1 MSEKK
6 KKKQCGTAGAAKAS
20 IMSTTSDQRPKCFR
34 DIMDLVLHLR
44 DEEWKAV
51 SHGMTKE
58 FTRVKFAVMCTKL
71 VTLVSS
77 AIVRRLLKPLSK
89 SFGIEAIV
97 KANDKLKEMESG
109 KETELASAQK
119 SPMEASDFICHLAKR
134 IVTEIKGAMLEA
146 IRSVASTP
154 HVNLVEENQFSQ
166 LDDLSI
172 TCTNE
177 ICDKIVALYQS
188 KDFSRPDE
196 KNTLLMSLKSLLK
209 VQKLMKGLEEA
220 VSMSRSSSW
229 NTISTVS
236 QVTPPLSEVMTPEC
250 ASSPPEPEVPFSDQF
265 VSKALEMITE
275 VLLRTDEKLAAS
287 VSSQTSVPASSKT
300 ELNSLTELAKS
311 KATEILQKLFF
322 LLHSC
327 IDADQSVP
335 EHEAFLAYAQK
346 IHADIHKRVFT
357 YVSERQQAVSE
368 KSKKESDVAAKQVL
382 DKATQDVSDILEKS
396 LAAHISTGSI
406 SVTGL
411 VSSTAAVDLDRVASG
426 SVNKVISG
434 VPQEIGL
441 SDMERKPLPSDHY
454 VPLSLFTVARK
465 QLKAFFTSF
474 SKRAAGDDKKIDVS
488 AGTGDGTV
496 HEQEVGPDS
505 VPERSM
511 LLSMQFPPELIYSF
525 VEESTKALLQNVLN
539 VWSSD
544 GSDGSDGSNGSN
556 GCSTH
561 TAEGQEKKKRPRHR
575 FVVKADRLVVVKS
588 PKKQRKRR
596 RDSLELA
603 DQPSTSDS
611 HSVPKASQSVFER
624 ARRALGRFGSNIS
637 KTCTCFRNSQ
647 NTP

>member
-6 KKKQCGTAGAAKAS
+6 KKKQCGTAGAAGAAKAS
-20 IMSTTSDQRPKCFR
+20 IMSTTSDHRPKCFR
-34 DIMDLVLHLR
+34 DIMDLVLHLS

-58 FTRVKFAVMCTKL
+58 FTRVKFAVTCTKI
-71 VTLVSS
+71 VTMVSS

-119 SPMEASDFICHLAKR
+119 SPMDASDFICHLTKR
-134 IVTEIKGAMLEA
+134 IVTVIKGAMLEA
-146 IRSVASTP
+146 IRSVASAP
-154 HVNLVEENQFSQ
+154 YVNFVEENQFSQ

-177 ICDKIVALYQS
+177 ICDKIVALYHS

-229 NTISTVS
+229 NTVSTAS
-236 QVTPPLSEVMTPEC
+236 QLTSPLSEVMTPEC
-250 ASSPPEPEVPFSDQF
+250 ALSPPEPELPFSDQF

-275 VLLRTDEKLAAS
+275 VLLRTDEKLATS
-287 VSSQTSVPASSKT
+287 VSSQNFVPASSET
-300 ELNSLTELAKS
+300 ELNSLMELAKS

-346 IHADIHKRVFT
+346 IHMDIHKRVFT
-357 YVSERQQAVSE
+357 YVSERQQAASE
-368 KSKKESDVAAKQVL
+368 KSKTESDVAAKQVL

-396 LAAHISTGSI
+396 LASHISKGSI

-411 VSSTAAVDLDRVASG
+411 GSSTAAVDLDR
-426 SVNKVISG
+426 VNKVISG

-441 SDMERKPLPSDHY
+441 SDMERKPLPSDQNSHY
-454 VPLSLFTVARK
+454 VPLSLFTVARN

-474 SKRAAGDDKKIDVS
+474 SKSPAGDDKKIDVS

-511 LLSMQFPPELIYSF
+511 LLSMQFPPVLIYSF

-544 GSDGSDGSNGSN
+544 GSDGSDGGNGSDGSN
-556 GCSTH
+556 GRSTQ

-575 FVVKADRLVVVKS
+575 FVVKADRLVVIKS
-588 PKKQRKRR
+588 PKKQRKR
-596 RDSLELA
+596 DALELA

-611 HSVPKASQSVFER
+611 HRVPKPSRSVFER
-624 ARRALGRFGSNIS
+624 ARRALGRF
-637 KTCTCFRNSQ
+637 CCRNSQ
-647 NTP
+647 TTP